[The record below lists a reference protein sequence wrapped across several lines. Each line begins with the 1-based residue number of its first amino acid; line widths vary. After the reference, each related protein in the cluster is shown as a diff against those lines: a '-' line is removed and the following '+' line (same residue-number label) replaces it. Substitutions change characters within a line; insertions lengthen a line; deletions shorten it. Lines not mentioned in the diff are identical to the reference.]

1 MRKSSLFSSTLLSVA
16 AALLLSGCV
25 IATRVPIGPVLYV
38 DRAPPAAYNEPVIVS
53 PGSGYVWIGGHYSWT
68 GRDYHWNRGHWTLP
82 LRGHTHWN
90 PGHWQ
95 RDPRGHH
102 WVPGHWR

>member
-16 AALLLSGCV
+16 AALLLAGCV
-25 IATRVPIGPVLYV
+25 VATRVPIGPVFYV
-38 DRAPPAAYNEPVIVS
+38 DRAPPAAYSEPVIVS